1 MVQAKLPSAK
11 LPRSAMLLGW
21 VFEIDNHQAPSWFEH
36 AGHFSESLPFEVI
49 RQMVHHQGTQH
60 DIKRLVG
67 EGEPL
72 DHSDLEVDGE
82 MGSLGFGAGTGDLP
96 GTTVNAAHAACC
108 ANALVRFHRQ
118 RSGAAPH
125 IQHRLSGLKL
135 SQVGGPLPELPQLA
149 T

>member
-67 EGEPL
+67 EGELL
-72 DHSDLEVDGE
+72 DHPDLEVDGRWARLALE
-82 MGSLGFGAGTGDLP
+82 RARAICLGPGSMPHTRPVAPTRLQATIASAPVPHPTSSTASP
-96 GTTVNAAHAACC
+96 G
-108 ANALVRFHRQ
+108 
-118 RSGAAPH
+118 
-125 IQHRLSGLKL
+125 
-135 SQVGGPLPELPQLA
+135 
-149 T
+149 